1 MLENLNLFF
10 SDWSN
15 NTGAIDLKKESS
27 VKLLGLTVSSK
38 LDWGS
43 YIISIAKI
51 TFKKSGVF
59 IHSMTFL
66 SLEVCKSTI
75 WPCME
80 YCFHVWVGAPSC
92 CLGMLD
98 KLQRRIYRIVG
109 LLLAASAEPLAHH
122 WNVASLRLFYLY
134 YLGRCSS
141 ELAELVPLPY
151 SCGSF
156 TRDYDRLH
164 NFCHHS

>member
-1 MLENLNLFF
+1 MISMLENLNLFF

-51 TFKKSGVF
+51 TFKKSEVF
-59 IHSMTFL
+59 IHFMAFL
-66 SLEVCKSTI
+66 SVEVCKSTI

-80 YCFHVWVGAPSC
+80 
-92 CLGMLD
+92 
-98 KLQRRIYRIVG
+98 
-109 LLLAASAEPLAHH
+109 
-122 WNVASLRLFYLY
+122 
-134 YLGRCSS
+134 
-141 ELAELVPLPY
+141 
-151 SCGSF
+151 
-156 TRDYDRLH
+156 
-164 NFCHHS
+164 